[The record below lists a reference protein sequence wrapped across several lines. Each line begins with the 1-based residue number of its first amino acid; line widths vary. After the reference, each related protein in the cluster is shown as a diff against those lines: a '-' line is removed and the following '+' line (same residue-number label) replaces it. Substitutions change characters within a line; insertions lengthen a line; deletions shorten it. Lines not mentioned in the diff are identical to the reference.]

1 MLGKAAGLVMLVV
14 STVSAQWGGY
24 LSSTQGYNTNPLYN
38 YDERPDQLNQGYL
51 ELKWGAGEEISR
63 VQVMYVGSLMLFNQI
78 GDRTYYEH
86 FLQGD
91 YLHRFPTREWK
102 GQNGEPPS
110 DETFVGNTLSL
121 RAKFGA
127 RHDREAF
134 REYDNVGGT
143 VTGSIKFMSARTSFT
158 LLTNEL
164 GFRYYVYVP
173 ELSNV
178 LDLLTAKIGG
188 PLGGGIE
195 GSVFAAGGI
204 KHFTTGTFDSTSLF
218 ETYTTPG
225 NGNGKGKGAGNS
237 SPGQG
242 SQKKGGVVVNP
253 STANAF
259 IIDLGGELGSTW
271 GSGSLLAVARIRV
284 NLSDS
289 ARYVAQFANTLGL
302 SEDIYND
309 FFSYQGP
316 ELKLTFRQQLPLRLS
331 LQLSGEMARRT
342 YLAPAFDLAGNALPG
357 NRVDTRFSGE
367 FYLSRY
373 VELTDAVGFDLAL
386 SGGALSNRSNDEYN
400 DYTVFTIALGVGIGF

>member
-1 MLGKAAGLVMLVV
+1 MLGKVAALGILGV
-14 STVSAQWGGY
+14 SVVSAQWGGY
-24 LSSTQGYNTNPLYN
+24 LSSTYGYNTNPLYN
-38 YDERPDQLNQGYL
+38 YDQRSDQLNQGYL
-51 ELKWGAGEEISR
+51 ELKWGAGEGISR
-63 VQVMYVGSLMLFNQI
+63 GQVMYVGSIMLFNQI

-86 FLQGD
+86 SLQGD
-91 YLHRFPTREWK
+91 YMHRYPEREWK

-110 DETFVGNTLSL
+110 DETFSGSILAL
-121 RAKFGA
+121 RAKIGA

-143 VTGSIKFMSARTSFT
+143 ITGSFKSMTAGTSFT

-164 GFRYYVYVP
+164 GYRRYVYVP
-173 ELSNV
+173 ELSNI
-178 LDLLTAKIGG
+178 LDLLTAKVGAT
-188 PLGGGIE
+188 LGGGIT
-195 GSVFAAGGI
+195 GSVFVAGGV
-204 KHFTTGTFDSTSLF
+204 KHFTTGTFDSTSIF
-218 ETYTTPG
+218 DTYTTPG

-242 SQKKGGVVVNP
+242 SQKKVGVVVNP

-259 IIDLGGELGSTW
+259 IVDLGGELESTW
-271 GSGSLLAVARIRV
+271 DSGSILAVAHMRI

-316 ELKLTFRQQLPLRLS
+316 ELKLTFRHQLPLRLS
-331 LQLSGEMARRT
+331 IQLSGEMARRT
-342 YLAPAFDLAGNALPG
+342 YLAPAFDLSGTAFPG

-373 VELTDAVGFDLAL
+373 FALTDAVGFDLAL

-400 DYTVFTIALGVGIGF
+400 DYTVFTIALGLGIGF